1 MRQLFK
7 SNRESLRSI
16 AKNHCAAFL
25 ILIIFFCNREFEN
38 SPQLRRSRVHFA
50 GFLSETT
57 QMPSTFMP
65 DRLSNKCLWF
75 LTCFFTD
82 SPCCT
87 DGANVGWGQLQ
98 LLHAA
103 SQRLRSPPSPPQ
115 PQPMLL
121 RAPQHTYYHDNRFTH
136 TDDRPPTP
144 VGAEVQ
150 RKYQRMLAL
159 VEER

>member
-1 MRQLFK
+1 MTRNASDSAGSFNAIKRNPSSSSSKSSSELEEMRQLFK

-75 LTCFFTD
+75 LTCF
-82 SPCCT
+82 
-87 DGANVGWGQLQ
+87 LQ
-98 LLHAA
+98 ILHAA
-103 SQRLRSPPSPPQ
+103 LTGQ
-115 PQPMLL
+115 
-121 RAPQHTYYHDNRFTH
+121 T
-136 TDDRPPTP
+136 
-144 VGAEVQ
+144 
-150 RKYQRMLAL
+150 
-159 VEER
+159 